1 MPATPSTMFA
11 KQVALT
17 ATIVARFNVC

>member
-1 MPATPSTMFA
+1 MPGTPSTMFA

-17 ATIVARFNVC
+17 AIIVARFNVC

>member
-1 MPATPSTMFA
+1 MRAAPSTMFA